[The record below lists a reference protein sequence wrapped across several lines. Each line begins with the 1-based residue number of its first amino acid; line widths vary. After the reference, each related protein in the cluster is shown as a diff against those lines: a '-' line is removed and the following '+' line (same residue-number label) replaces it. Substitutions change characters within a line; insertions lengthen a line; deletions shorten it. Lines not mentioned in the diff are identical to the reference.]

1 MDIKV
6 LYSQQIDMIENIQ
19 SQYDKLYYIG
29 NLDLLKKR
37 KISIVG
43 SRHPNSYSK
52 QMISKLASRLSEV
65 GICIVSGGAMGIDA
79 IAHKAAKYN
88 NTIMVAGTGLD
99 KQYPAINK
107 NMINQIENN
116 GLILSQF
123 TQGTPSLP
131 RNFAIRNKLIVMLS
145 DILIVGYADLNS
157 GSIRSVE
164 YAKKTDKKIYVLP
177 HRIGESQGT
186 NQLLKDGVAQTIY
199 DIDEFVEQ
207 FGDLKSNDTQ
217 DQFLQYCSTNPTY
230 DEAVLKYSSKVF
242 EYELCGKII
251 VQNGF
256 IYLA

>member
-6 LYSQQIDMIENIQ
+6 LSSQQIDMIENIQ

-52 QMISKLASRLSEV
+52 QMISKLASKLSEV

-107 NMINQIENN
+107 NMINQIETN

-145 DILIVGYADLNS
+145 DILIIYAFPPIL
-157 GSIRSVE
+157 GGMFTI
-164 YAKKTDKKIYVLP
+164 YAAVPLYVL
-177 HRIGESQGT
+177 
-186 NQLLKDGVAQTIY
+186 
-199 DIDEFVEQ
+199 IDVFSNHEQ
-207 FGDLKSNDTQ
+207 NSLNL
-217 DQFLQYCSTNPTY
+217 FLHLPT
-230 DEAVLKYSSKVF
+230 L
-242 EYELCGKII
+242 
-251 VQNGF
+251 
-256 IYLA
+256 